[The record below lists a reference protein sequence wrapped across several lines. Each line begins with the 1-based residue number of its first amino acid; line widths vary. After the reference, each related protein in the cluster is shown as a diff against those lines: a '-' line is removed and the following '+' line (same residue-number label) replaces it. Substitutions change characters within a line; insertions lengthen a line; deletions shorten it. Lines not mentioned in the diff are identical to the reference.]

1 MGKTMEQIQG
11 MTTMALVVMGFI
23 SGTLIP
29 RAFLSPV
36 LQKMSYIT
44 PHAWALTA
52 YQDVMLRH
60 LPLTATLGNLAMVL
74 VFTGIF
80 YAVALA
86 RFKFEV

>member
-1 MGKTMEQIQG
+1 
-11 MTTMALVVMGFI
+11 MAGAFILCVNAGSSTLTALGFI

-29 RAFLSPV
+29 RNFLSPV

-74 VFTGIF
+74 VFAAVFYGI
-80 YAVALA
+80 ALA